1 MGFFSFLT
9 NDTEESISNKYSIKP
24 TFTIHMLDNKGNVW
38 TEHNYE
44 GYGVF
49 GGKDIY
55 QLIAEMNN
63 LNNRD
68 AAIGSCFNEEISDT
82 LIYPNIVRNIS
93 KWKKWKNKPLTNC
106 EFQGYFYNI
115 NESDEEYQPGD
126 EIDDAFDDTFDD

>member
-9 NDTEESISNKYSIKP
+9 NDTDESILCKYSSMH
-24 TFTIHMLDNKGNVW
+24 TFTIYMLDNKGNVW
-38 TEHNYE
+38 IENNYE

-63 LNNRD
+63 FESRNE
-68 AAIGSCFNEEISDT
+68 AISSCYNEEISDS

-93 KWKKWKNKPLTNC
+93 KWKKWKNKPLLTC
-106 EFQGYFYNI
+106 PQQGYFYNVYD
-115 NESDEEYQPGD
+115 SDEDYHTDDD
-126 EIDDAFDDTFDD
+126 EIDDTFDD